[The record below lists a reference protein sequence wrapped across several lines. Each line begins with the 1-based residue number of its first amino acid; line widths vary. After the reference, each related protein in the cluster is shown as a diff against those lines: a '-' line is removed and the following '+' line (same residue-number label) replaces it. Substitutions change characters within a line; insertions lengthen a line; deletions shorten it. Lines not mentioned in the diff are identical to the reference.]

1 MEPEVKRNLKESAD
15 SFAERLKKG
24 GYSSS
29 IEGYYDYQVKLEILR
44 GGRSFGCANIWY
56 SPKKDKFS
64 LTVSEMTDR
73 KVADAVKALWEGKE
87 REKFHEENDLAGWHL
102 FVDGSHK
109 DGLIRWAFLAV
120 KDNKVMFS
128 ASGDADEPEFAEMR
142 NILGEVRAV
151 EEGIKRL
158 LKEKAG
164 EVTVHY
170 DYAGLERWAK
180 GEWKTN
186 NGLTKKYRAFFEDL
200 KMTVN
205 WNKVEGHSGHF
216 YNELADRLAGGR

>member
-1 MEPEVKRNLKESAD
+1 LNPEIRKQLKSSAD
-15 SFAERLKKG
+15 LFAARLEKA
-24 GYSSS
+24 GYSSAV
-29 IEGYYDYQVKLEILR
+29 EGYYDYQVKLAIRR
-44 GGRSFGCANIWY
+44 GGGDCGCANIWY

-73 KVADAVKALWEGKE
+73 TSAEAVKALWEGRE
-87 REKFHEENDLAGWHL
+87 REKFHEENDLKGWHL

-109 DGLIRWAFLAV
+109 DGRIRWAFLAV
-120 KDNKVMFS
+120 KDNAVMFS

-142 NILGEVRAV
+142 NILGEIRAV
-151 EEGIKRL
+151 EHGIRRL
-158 LKEKAG
+158 AEEKAK

-170 DYAGLERWAK
+170 DYAGLEHWAR

-186 NGLTKKYRAFFEDL
+186 NELTRQYRFFFGDL
-200 KMTVN
+200 KMTVH

-216 YNELADRLAGGR
+216 YNELADKLAGQR